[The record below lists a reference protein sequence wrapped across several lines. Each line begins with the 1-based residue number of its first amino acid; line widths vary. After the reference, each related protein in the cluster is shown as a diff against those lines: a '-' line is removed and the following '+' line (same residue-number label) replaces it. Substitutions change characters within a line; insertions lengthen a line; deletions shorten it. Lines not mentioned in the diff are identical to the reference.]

1 MRDKKI
7 KLIYFSLQGS
17 EVREVSLSWKR
28 ILSLMFSSFVVL
40 LLLVGSSIAIFT
52 DFYHNARIDVLGKT
66 NHQLSMQ
73 LKTMGEKV
81 VRIENQM
88 EVIEE
93 QDDDLRVF
101 ADLPQIDKDL
111 RKVGV
116 GGTNGIE
123 NYSMNLL
130 PVDLSQKTTEL
141 HSILDQLERR
151 LSLSLE
157 NHKEVKNRL
166 VENSQRIKH
175 FPSIR
180 PVVQGE
186 GRYTDK
192 FGMRLDPF
200 VERKMHHDGIDI
212 SAEVGT
218 DVYAAAA
225 GVVTKA
231 INSFAPMRG
240 YGKEVVIDHGYGLKT
255 RYGHLSDITVREGQR
270 VNRWDSIGKV
280 GETGRATGPHL
291 HFEVMMNDAPVNP
304 ENYILN

>member
-28 ILSLMFSSFVVL
+28 IFSLMFSSFVVM
-40 LLLVGSSIAIFT
+40 LLLVGSSIALFT
-52 DFYHNARIDVLGKT
+52 DFYQNARIEALGKT
-66 NHQLSMQ
+66 NYQLSMQ
-73 LKTMGEKV
+73 LKSMGEKV

-88 EVIEE
+88 QVIEK

-111 RKVGV
+111 RKVGI
-116 GGTNGIE
+116 GGTNEAE
-123 NYSMNLL
+123 NYRMNLL

-141 HSILDQLERR
+141 HGILDQLERR
-151 LSLSLE
+151 LALSLE
-157 NHKEVKNRL
+157 NHKDVKNRL

-180 PVVQGE
+180 PVIT

-192 FGMRLDPF
+192 FGMRLDPL
-200 VERKMHHDGIDI
+200 VERRMHHDGIDI

-218 DVYAAAA
+218 EVYAAAA
-225 GVVTKA
+225 GVVVKA
-231 INSFAPMRG
+231 INNYSPMRG
-240 YGKEVVIDHGYGLKT
+240 YGKEVVIDHGYGFKT
-255 RYGHLSDITVREGQR
+255 RYGHLSDISVREGQR
-270 VNRWDSIGKV
+270 VNRWDKIGKV

-291 HFEVMMNDAPVNP
+291 HFEVMMNEAPVNP

>member
-28 ILSLMFSSFVVL
+28 ILSLVFSSFVVM

-52 DFYHNARIDVLGKT
+52 DFYHNARIEVLGKT
-66 NHQLSMQ
+66 NQQLGLQ
-73 LKTMGEKV
+73 LKAMGDKV
-81 VRIENQM
+81 TRIENQM
-88 EVIEE
+88 QAIEK
-93 QDDDLRVF
+93 QDDDLRIF
-101 ADLPQIDKDL
+101 ADLPRIDKDM
-111 RKVGV
+111 REVGV
-116 GGTNGIE
+116 GGASESE

-130 PVDLSQKTTEL
+130 PIDLSQRTTEI
-141 HSILDQLERR
+141 HGILDQLERR
-151 LSLSLE
+151 LTLSLE
-157 NHKEVKNRL
+157 NHKEVKTRLAENR
-166 VENSQRIKH
+166 QKIKH

-180 PVVQGE
+180 PVLQDE

-212 SAEVGT
+212 SAEIGT
-218 DVYAAAA
+218 EVFSAAA
-225 GVVTKA
+225 GVVVKA
-231 INSFAPMRG
+231 ISNFTPNRG
-240 YGKEVVIDHGYGLKT
+240 YGKEVVIDHGYGFKT
-255 RYGHLSDITVREGQR
+255 RYGHLSEVLVKEGQR
-270 VNRWDSIGKV
+270 VNRWDMIGKV

-291 HFEVMMNDAPVNP
+291 HFEVMMNDSPVNP